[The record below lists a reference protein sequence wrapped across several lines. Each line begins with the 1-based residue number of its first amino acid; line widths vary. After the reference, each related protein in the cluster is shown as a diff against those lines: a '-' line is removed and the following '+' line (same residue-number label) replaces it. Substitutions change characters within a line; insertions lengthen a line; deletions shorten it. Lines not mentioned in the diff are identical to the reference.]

1 MNQTCSGFINC
12 NHPEKNKR
20 ITKPNYIVA
29 QPLVMWNSLRY
40 DAYSLIEKSSGLPMV
55 HKNNK
60 FTLEWNMNFSEGVP
74 VSHYTFWPV
83 RQLAGRFE
91 SDISRKYVNCHS
103 KYVITS
109 KDRNGVS
116 CLKIGKDGII
126 GWTLLEDSI
135 HKTPYDENMVW
146 KILLAD
152 KESHAQN
159 IKEGDR
165 IVLENEKI
173 TGLLSK
179 QADGCNFDGQPI
191 FTMLNNYKISSFS
204 NKVHGRGL
212 HSESVPVCRFKDCD
226 NECTMLEFQIL
237 GLNLTVNNALT
248 LQNVE
253 STVEDSSLNT
263 TTVLDYGVYGAG
275 FAVLFCLVLLLLVL
289 LYYSFIPKEYDFVS
303 NTDTGLL
310 YENAKDLLSL

>member
-1 MNQTCSGFINC
+1 MKIILNENITGEGLQYLKKLENLITEFQTIDNDLKYC
-12 NHPEKNKR
+12 
-20 ITKPNYIVA
+20 PNLTI
-29 QPLVMWNSLRY
+29 LN
-40 DAYSLIEKSSGLPMV
+40 IE
-55 HKNNK
+55 
-60 FTLEWNMNFSEGVP
+60 
-74 VSHYTFWPV
+74 
-83 RQLAGRFE
+83 
-91 SDISRKYVNCHS
+91 
-103 KYVITS
+103 
-109 KDRNGVS
+109 
-116 CLKIGKDGII
+116 
-126 GWTLLEDSI
+126 
-135 HKTPYDENMVW
+135 
-146 KILLAD
+146 
-152 KESHAQN
+152 
-159 IKEGDR
+159 
-165 IVLENEKI
+165 ENEKI